1 MSASKI
7 LNAFNLLPPLFSPSV
22 RQLLNNCKD
31 QAKSAETVAG
41 TAQTEAEI
49 SAQRA
54 EEAEKRAARARAGA
68 RKDKMTAESETKK
81 EEEYGKEV
89 MDHKARY
96 EEASIN
102 CKSARERLDAAK
114 VKLAEVEKEIKEIER
129 SPAFRNEYGQATD
142 EHPEDEE
149 IVVSPGS
156 ILAKHKTKIAEMK
169 SCLKQVKD
177 ATAVK
182 ISEENMRKQSRQKL
196 EEIQEKVKGQTKV
209 AASARRQADHSTSL
223 AEQLA
228 EYAEEER
235 EAANMRKIA
244 LEKASACVE
253 KSTSHGASV
262 ESQLAEAERA
272 AEEATKLAEESRI
285 KAESLSKESSEKKET
300 VDTAELEARVD
311 TLKVEKEKALLALE
325 AAKAVQEK
333 AEAEVSDYKKR
344 LANNQEILERAK
356 KDSAE
361 AVDREAKD
369 KRLRVS
375 AFLAHCKAVEL
386 KGHAEDAK
394 KEASEAVAHAA
405 AKTAAERHAKDYL
418 DKRIRVQPIHIPLE
432 QATLLHSCKFRY
444 WEKSLALPFWHM
456 HSISELAM
464 LDMTSRGGL
473 EARQWKD
480 FNSNYISRVFPT
492 KTPRDE
498 NSSYLNP
505 VLPWSLGCQMVSM
518 NCMERNDST
527 LLNDGRFRE
536 NGSCG
541 YVLKTV
547 QSDDA
552 APSQKNLDDSCP
564 DDEVHTPDYA
574 REIKMKVLGGCN
586 LPKPAGVPIE
596 STNLCV
602 FVTLFE
608 GETDQKTKRKPQTHA
623 TSSVRGN
630 TFNPVWDKHQVAQFE
645 VERSSTAMMLFQVW
659 NLSDTAQDS
668 LIAAAA
674 VPVSCLREGYRSV
687 QLFDLDHTRRGAYSC
702 ASLLVHVHG
711 RYLLS
716 RTEL

>member
-1 MSASKI
+1 
-7 LNAFNLLPPLFSPSV
+7 V

-41 TAQTEAEI
+41 TAQTESEI

-54 EEAEKRAARARAGA
+54 GEAEKRAARAQAGA
-68 RKDKMTAESETKK
+68 RKDKMMAEAETKK
-81 EEEYGKEV
+81 EEELGKEV

-102 CKSARERLDAAK
+102 CKNARERLDAAK
-114 VKLAEVEKEIKEIER
+114 GKLAEVEKEMKEIES
-129 SPAFRNEYGQATD
+129 SPAFRNEYGKATG

-169 SCLKQVKD
+169 SLVKQVKD

-182 ISEENMRKQSRQKL
+182 ISEENLRKQSRQKL
-196 EEIQEKVKGQTKV
+196 EEVQDKVKAQTKV

-235 EAANMRKIA
+235 EAANMRQIA

-262 ESQLAEAERA
+262 ESQLVEAERA
-272 AEEATKLAEESRI
+272 AEEATRLAEESRI
-285 KAESLSKESSEKKET
+285 NADNLSKDLKEKKET
-300 VDTAELEARVD
+300 GDTAELEVRVHS
-311 TLKVEKEKALLALE
+311 LKVEKEKALLAVD
-325 AAKAVQEK
+325 AAKAAQEE
-333 AEAEVSDYKKR
+333 AEAELSGYKKR
-344 LANNQEILERAK
+344 LANNQEILARAK

-361 AVDREAKD
+361 AVDREARD

-375 AFLAHCKAVEL
+375 AFLAHCKAAEL
-386 KGHAEDAK
+386 DGHAKQAK

-405 AKTAAERHAKDYL
+405 AKTAAERHAKVYL
-418 DKRIRVQPIHIPLE
+418 DKRIRVQPIHAPLE
-432 QATLLHSCKFRY
+432 QATLLHSCKFQY
-444 WEKSLALPFWHM
+444 WEKSLSIPFWHM
-456 HSISELAM
+456 HSISELSM

-473 EARQWKD
+473 ESRHWKD
-480 FNSNYISRVFPT
+480 FNRNYISRVFPT
-492 KTPRDE
+492 KSPRDE
-498 NSSYLNP
+498 KFSYLNP
-505 VLPWSLGCQMVSM
+505 VLPWSLGCQMVSL
-518 NCMERNDST
+518 NCMERNDSI

-547 QSDDA
+547 QSDGTT
-552 APSQKNLDDSCP
+552 PTQKNLDDSCP
-564 DDEVHTPDYA
+564 EDEVHTPDYA
-574 REIKMKVLGGCN
+574 REIKMKILGGSN
-586 LPKPAGVPIE
+586 LPKPSGVPLE
-596 STNLCV
+596 SINLCV

-608 GETDQKTKRKPQTHA
+608 GETDLKANRKPQTHA

-630 TFNPVWDKHQVAQFE
+630 TFNPIWDKQQVAQFE
-645 VERSSTAMMLFQVW
+645 VEKSSTAMMLFQVW
-659 NLSDTAQDS
+659 NLSDNDQDS

>member
-1 MSASKI
+1 MCAI
-7 LNAFNLLPPLFSPSV
+7 YLLPFSPTV

-54 EEAEKRAARARAGA
+54 EEAEKRAARARARAG
-68 RKDKMTAESETKK
+68 KDKMTAEAETKK
-81 EEEYGKEV
+81 EEEFGKEV

-96 EEASIN
+96 EEASTN
-102 CKSARERLDAAK
+102 YKNARERLDATK
-114 VKLAEVEKEIKEIER
+114 VKLAEIEKEIKEIER
-129 SPAFRNEYGQATD
+129 SPAFQNEYGKATD

-149 IVVSPGS
+149 IVVSSGS
-156 ILAKHKTKIAEMK
+156 ILARHKTKIAEMK
-169 SCLKQVKD
+169 ACLNQVKD

-182 ISEENMRKQSRQKL
+182 TSEDNMRKQSRQKL
-196 EEIQEKVKGQTKV
+196 EEVQEKVKAQTKV

-285 KAESLSKESSEKKET
+285 KAESLSKESSGKKET

-311 TLKVEKEKALLALE
+311 TLKVEKGKALLALE

-361 AVDREAKD
+361 AVDREARD
-369 KRLRVS
+369 KRLRIS

-386 KGHAEDAK
+386 KGHAEHAK

-418 DKRIRVQPIHIPLE
+418 DKRICVQPIHIPLE

-464 LDMTSRGGL
+464 LDMTTRGGL
-473 EARQWKD
+473 ETRQWKD
-480 FNSNYISRVFPT
+480 FNNNSISRVFPT

-518 NCMERNDST
+518 NCLDRNDSI

-552 APSQKNLDDSCP
+552 APSQKNLDDTCP

-608 GETDQKTKRKPQTHA
+608 GETDQKTEKKPQTHA

-630 TFNPVWDKHQVAQFE
+630 TFNPVWDKHQVVKFE

-659 NLSDTAQDS
+659 NLSDNARDS

-674 VPVSCLREGYRSV
+674 LPVSCLREGYRSV

-711 RYLLS
+711 RYILS